1 MEPIKFNRSTGPRPV
16 RTAEI
21 HPTAVVHPEAKL
33 GLDVTIGPH
42 AVVDAGVQVGNGCLI
57 GPGAVLQGGVA
68 LGDDC
73 RLGPSVM
80 ITGNT
85 SIGRGNRFFHGASI
99 GNEPQDLK
107 FRGELSYLEI
117 GDDNVFREYCTVH
130 MASGEGGKTRI
141 GNRNLLMA
149 YVHIAH
155 NCVIGDQVVIANAVN
170 IAGHVEVENFATIGG
185 MTPVHQFVRIGA
197 YSMVGGG
204 SRLPQDVP
212 PFIRVAGNPVEVCGI
227 NSIGLKRRNFSDD
240 ELLNIKLAYRLLY
253 RSGLNVRQALERITS
268 ECRLTRN
275 IEDLMAFI
283 RRSERGI
290 VR

>member
-1 MEPIKFNRSTGPRPV
+1 LEPIKFNRAAGPRPL
-16 RTAEI
+16 REAEI
-21 HPTAVVHPEAKL
+21 HPTAVVHPDAKL
-33 GLDVTIGPH
+33 GFNVQVGPH
-42 AVVDAGVQVGNGCLI
+42 AVVGASVQVGNGCVI
-57 GPGAVLQGGVA
+57 GPAAVLDGNVI

-73 RLGPSVM
+73 QVGPSVM
-80 ITGNT
+80 ITGNST
-85 SIGRGNRFFHGASI
+85 IGRGNRFFHGASI

-107 FRGELSYLEI
+107 FQGEDTFLEI
-117 GDDNVFREYCTVH
+117 GDDNVFREFCTVH
-130 MASGEGGKTRI
+130 LAAGEGEKTRV
-141 GNRNLLMA
+141 GSNNLLMA

-155 NCVIGDQVVIANAVN
+155 NCVIHDRVVLANAVN
-170 IAGHVEVENFATIGG
+170 IAGHVEVESFATIGG

-212 PFIRVAGNPVEVCGI
+212 PFIRVAGNPVEVCGV
-227 NSIGLKRRNFSDD
+227 NSIGLKRRNFADE
-240 ELLNIKLAYRLLY
+240 ELLNIKRAYRLLY

-268 ECRLTRN
+268 DCTLTRN
-275 IEDLMAFI
+275 IEDLMEFI

>member
-1 MEPIKFNRSTGPRPV
+1 MEPFKFKRSSGPRPV
-16 RTAEI
+16 RAAEI
-21 HPTAVVHPEAKL
+21 HPTAVVHPEAQL
-33 GLDVTIGPH
+33 GHDVVIGPH
-42 AVVDAGVQVGNGCLI
+42 AVIGAAVKIGHGCQVG
-57 GPGAVLQGGVA
+57 PSAVLDGNVSVGE
-68 LGDDC
+68 DC
-73 RLGPSVM
+73 LLGPSVM
-80 ITGNT
+80 VAGNT
-85 SIGRGNRFFHGASI
+85 TIGRGNRFYHGASI
-99 GNEPQDLK
+99 GNGPQDLK
-107 FRGELSYLEI
+107 HRGEPTFLEI

-130 MASGEGGKTRI
+130 LASREGCTTRI
-141 GNRNLLMA
+141 GSNNMLMA

-155 NCVIGDQVVIANAVN
+155 NCVIGNEVIMANAVN
-170 IAGHVEVENFATIGG
+170 IAGHVEIDSFATIGG

-227 NSIGLKRRNFSDD
+227 NSIGLKRRSFAD
-240 ELLNIKLAYRLLY
+240 EEILNIKQAYRLLY
-253 RSGLNVRQALERITS
+253 RSGLNVGQALERITS
-268 ECRLTRN
+268 DCRLTKN